1 MQMINQFIN
10 INMPDM
16 EEQVEN
22 ILNLMNMDLRMI
34 ILRIHHWAG
43 LLVVAAAGVLQD
55 KALLQ
60 AAVDAVVIMEVEPM
74 A

>member
-1 MQMINQFIN
+1 
-10 INMPDM
+10 M
-16 EEQVEN
+16 E
-22 ILNLMNMDLRMI
+22 LRMI

-43 LLVVAAAGVLQD
+43 LLVVVVARVLQA

-60 AAVDAVVIMEVEPM
+60 EVALEVVIMEVEAM